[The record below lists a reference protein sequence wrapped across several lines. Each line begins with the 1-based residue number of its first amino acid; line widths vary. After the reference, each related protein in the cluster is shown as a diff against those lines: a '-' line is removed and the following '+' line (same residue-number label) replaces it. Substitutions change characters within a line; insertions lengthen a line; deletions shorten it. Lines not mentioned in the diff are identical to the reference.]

1 VVIFEMF
8 PNWRVMQQNP
18 IFTFYRYL
26 GCAKNFVKIFSSAFY
41 KISQVQKNC
50 KSSRNFFKRIFKNG
64 QKIVR
69 RKEFGKKI
77 EKVYH
82 KKMEKERQ
90 FF

>member
-1 VVIFEMF
+1 
-8 PNWRVMQQNP
+8 MQQNP

-77 EKVYH
+77 EKVYQKNKIEKVYH